1 MSLRTDLGKLAAGH
15 WQNEYVNIRPITTE
29 SDLIYL
35 GFDCQL
41 TDEQQALV
49 NPFWLSIGRA
59 YLNRENNYP
68 CIIYNGQDDP
78 VGFINLSKWFGSGD
92 AYSWSYY
99 VDKNQQGKGY
109 GRHAAELAIHILK
122 AADPE
127 KMIKL
132 STEARNVKAQTLYL
146 SLGFEKLAEMDG
158 DDLVFGIM

>member
-1 MSLRTDLGKLAAGH
+1 MSLQTNKKKLASGH
-15 WQNEYVNIRPITTE
+15 WRNEYVNIRPITTE

-41 TDEQQALV
+41 TDEQQKLV
-49 NPFWLSIGRA
+49 NPFCFSIGRA
-59 YLNRENNYP
+59 YLNRENNCP
-68 CIIYNGQDDP
+68 CIIYNDHDDP
-78 VGFINLSKWFGSGD
+78 VGFINLSKWLGSDD

-132 STEARNVKAQTLYL
+132 STEVCNMKAQTLYL

-158 DDLVFGIM
+158 DDLVFGM

>member
-1 MSLRTDLGKLAAGH
+1 MSLRRDLEKPASGG
-15 WQNEYVNIRPITTE
+15 WRNEYVNIRPITTE

-41 TDEQQALV
+41 TDEQQKLV
-49 NPFWLSIGRA
+49 NPFWFSIGRA
-59 YLNRENNYP
+59 YLNRENNCP
-68 CIIYNGQDDP
+68 CIIYNDHDDP
-78 VGFINLSKWFGSGD
+78 VGFINLSKWLGSDD

-132 STEARNVKAQTLYL
+132 STEVCNMKAQTLYL

-158 DDLVFGIM
+158 DDLVFGM

>member
-1 MSLRTDLGKLAAGH
+1 MSLRTVLETLASGN
-15 WQNEYVNIRPITTE
+15 WRNEYVNIRPITTE

-41 TDEQQALV
+41 TDEQQKLV
-49 NPFWLSIGRA
+49 NPFWFSIGRA
-59 YLNRENNYP
+59 CLNRENNCP
-68 CIIYNGQDDP
+68 CIIYNDHDDP
-78 VGFINLSKWFGSGD
+78 VGFINLSKWLGSDD

-132 STEARNVKAQTLYL
+132 STEVCNMKAQTLYL

-158 DDLVFGIM
+158 DDLVFGM